1 MFAMTPEKLEQARL
15 RLEARA
21 RDIQKAFERSKDQTT
36 KVAPD
41 SAIGRLTRVDA
52 LQAGYVSDELRRQ
65 MTAELARIERALRQ
79 IEEGTYGVCRRCEE
93 PLSDARLE
101 ARPDAAFCVPCAE
114 QAERRR

>member
-1 MFAMTPEKLEQARL
+1 VTPDKLAAARA

-21 RDIQKAFERSKDQTT
+21 QEIRKAFERSKDQTT
-36 KVAPD
+36 RVAPD

-65 MTAELARIERALRQ
+65 MTAELARIDRALRS
-79 IEEGTYGVCRRCEE
+79 IDEGTYGICRRCEA
-93 PLSDARLE
+93 PIPAARLE

-114 QAERRR
+114 QAERSR